1 MTLKD
6 LMDKIGMRL
15 LTKEAPLQREVTT
28 GYSCDLLSWV
38 LAHGQAGMAWITV
51 QTHLNV
57 IAVAMLMDMACVIIP
72 EGIVLEEAT
81 LQKAEEEGVPVFA
94 SDKTAYALCGQMFAL
109 GVGQAE
115 RT

>member
-6 LMDKIGMRL
+6 LMDKTGMRL

-72 EGIVLEEAT
+72 EGIVLEEAYFVQPHQT
-81 LQKAEEEGVPVFA
+81 CFQTSGKYLVVDLFLQMH
-94 SDKTAYALCGQMFAL
+94 LI
-109 GVGQAE
+109 
-115 RT
+115 